1 MFQLSFYCL
10 EMFSFVLFFSVSV
23 LVLVFGYY
31 NVGLLLKD
39 KFIKFRSV
47 ITIQDLTHSYVHVP
61 DSVHTAASYLMCLG
75 I

>member
-1 MFQLSFYCL
+1 
-10 EMFSFVLFFSVSV
+10 MFSFVLFFSVSV

>member
-1 MFQLSFYCL
+1 
-10 EMFSFVLFFSVSV
+10 MFSLFLFFLVSV
-23 LVLVFGYY
+23 LVLLFGYY
-31 NVGLLLKD
+31 NIGLLLKD

-47 ITIQDLTHSYVHVP
+47 ITIQELTHSYVHVP

>member
-1 MFQLSFYCL
+1 M
-10 EMFSFVLFFSVSV
+10 